1 MKLYSSPM
9 SSNARKA
16 RMAALLLDIDVDLE
30 TVDLATGAHRRP
42 DYLKLNPNGMVPV
55 LVDGDFVLWESNA
68 IMTYLADSKK
78 GNTLYPSERRARAD
92 VDRWLFWSSSHW
104 NPAIGILSF
113 ENMIKKMFGLGEAD
127 PAQVQKGEQM
137 FSRFA
142 KILDAHLASRA
153 YVTGENLTLA
163 DVAIAAPLMY
173 AVPAKLSLEGFENVK
188 RWFDRVQAL
197 EAWKKTSL

>member
-1 MKLYSSPM
+1 MKLYTSPM

-16 RMAALLLDIDVDLE
+16 RMAALLLHIDLE
-30 TVDLATGAHRRP
+30 LEPVDLATGAHRRP

-68 IMTYLADSKK
+68 IMTYLADSKP
-78 GNTLYPSERRARAD
+78 GNALYPSERRARAD
-92 VDRWLFWSSSHW
+92 VDRWLYWSSSHW
-104 NPAIGILSF
+104 TPAIGILSF
-113 ENMIKKMFGLGEAD
+113 ENMIKKMLGLGDAD

-137 FSRFA
+137 FARFA
-142 KILDAHLASRA
+142 RIFDAHLASRA
-153 YVTGENLTLA
+153 YATGETLTLA

-173 AVPAKLSLEGFENVK
+173 AVPAKLSLDGYENIK

-197 EAWKKTSL
+197 EAWKQTSL